1 MTWGWRLGPGSAT
14 PNPNLKPHLGWVYC
28 NAAALDRATEEHGS
42 RTVQHKAKLV
52 RVRGWVVV
60 GLSVRVR
67 SGHGE
72 VEVSVRVRDR
82 VG

>member
-1 MTWGWRLGPGSAT
+1 MGPGSAT
-14 PNPNLKPHLGWVYC
+14 LNPNPKPHLGWVYC
-28 NAAALDRATEEHGS
+28 NAVALDRATEEHGG

-52 RVRGWVVV
+52 RVRGWVVI

-72 VEVSVRVRDR
+72 VEARARVRDR
-82 VG
+82 DG

>member
-1 MTWGWRLGPGSAT
+1 
-14 PNPNLKPHLGWVYC
+14 V
-28 NAAALDRATEEHGS
+28 ALDRATEEHGG

-52 RVRGWVVV
+52 RVIRGWVVV

-72 VEVSVRVRDR
+72 VEARARVRDR
-82 VG
+82 DG